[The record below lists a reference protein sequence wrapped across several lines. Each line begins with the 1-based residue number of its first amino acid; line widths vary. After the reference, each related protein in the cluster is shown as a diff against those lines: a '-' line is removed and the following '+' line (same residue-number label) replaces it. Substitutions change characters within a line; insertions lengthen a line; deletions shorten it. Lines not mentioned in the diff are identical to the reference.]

1 MTIKR
6 LPNRIRNQINLMI
19 LLGADVNI
27 IKDWLENKGHQRTL
41 KRCYEY
47 INYFH
52 EKIKTSED
60 DLVDWKNTRRIK
72 ELNIETDVESRI
84 RNAISWHQSFTMI
97 NPPYSLNETYRFVKW
112 ARYILNATNFT
123 IIEDMDLW
131 VVAKIFEIFER
142 NGNNMESLES
152 WLSFMPFQEYVIRNE
167 QVIYT
172 DNAKRYITA
181 IQNGI
186 IKPLDTSWIEIGLI
200 SELTADDLIT
210 NDFPDSTI
218 NFHELDIWAVA
229 GGDELSQRLLNV
241 GELFEPFTDSPLRN
255 LKVYTYLLPSQ
266 QLRDCSK
273 LDIKDKQRSIGNV
286 KGYPVFLIDLDDYGD
301 QAPDL
306 EPIIYD

>member
-1 MTIKR
+1 MTVKR

-19 LLGADVNI
+19 LLGADVNV

-47 INYFH
+47 INDFN
-52 EKIKTSED
+52 EKIKSSED
-60 DLVDWKNTRRIK
+60 DLVDWKNTHRIK
-72 ELNIETDVESRI
+72 ELNIETNVESRI
-84 RNAISWHQSFTMI
+84 RNAISWHQSFTMVK
-97 NPPYSLNETYRFVKW
+97 PPYSLNETYRFVKW

-131 VVAKIFEIFER
+131 VTAKIFEIFER
-142 NGNNMESLES
+142 NGNNMEPLES

-186 IKPLDTSWIEIGLI
+186 IKPLDTSWAEIGLI
-200 SELTADDLIT
+200 SELTADDLIG

-218 NFHELDIWAVA
+218 NFHELDTIITRV
-229 GGDELSQRLLNV
+229 GQDSKSLYLSFTFSAIKS
-241 GELFEPFTDSPLRN
+241 LFKT
-255 LKVYTYLLPSQ
+255 
-266 QLRDCSK
+266 
-273 LDIKDKQRSIGNV
+273 
-286 KGYPVFLIDLDDYGD
+286 
-301 QAPDL
+301 
-306 EPIIYD
+306 